1 MLICYLLD
9 EFAEPS
15 GSAFGYGGRALWL
28 NVDPDRKEEALAA
41 IGKLR
46 EEWHATDDVGDMCLE
61 EHIRS
66 GLDNLGLLVSPKVVR
81 FSSLLHSPV
90 GAWLDAYFADQGWE
104 LQEIDGE
111 YQVYFGRG
119 VQVDNRYEYG
129 FPHLVTREDLLMF
142 AADFYNR
149 NYSSDV

>member
-1 MLICYLLD
+1 MNITYVLD
-9 EFAEPS
+9 EFAEQS
-15 GSAFGYGGRALWL
+15 GGAFKYGGRELSF
-28 NVDPDRKEEALAA
+28 NVDADRKEEALAA
-41 IGKLR
+41 IEKLR
-46 EEWHATDDVGDMCLE
+46 EEWHATDDVGAVCLE
-61 EHIRS
+61 EHIRT
-66 GLDNLGLLVSPKVVR
+66 GLDTLGLLVSPKVVR
-81 FSSLLHSPV
+81 FSSLLHSPI

-129 FPHLVTREDLLMF
+129 FPHLVTQEDLLMF

-149 NYSSDV
+149 NHSSGV

>member
-1 MLICYLLD
+1 MLIYYLLD

-15 GSAFGYGGRALWL
+15 GSAFEYGGRECWL
-28 NVDPDRKEEALAA
+28 NVDAARKEEALVA
-41 IGKLR
+41 IEKLR
-46 EEWHATDDVGDMCLE
+46 EEWHTTDDVGDVCLE
-61 EHIRS
+61 DHIRA
-66 GLDNLGLLVSPKVVR
+66 GLDNLGLLVRPKVVR
-81 FSSLLHSPV
+81 FSELIHSPI
-90 GAWLDAYFADQGWE
+90 GEWLDAHFTDQGWE

-129 FPHLVTREDLLMF
+129 FPHLVTKEDLLVI
-142 AADFYNR
+142 AEDFYNK